1 LLFIPGGQG
10 PGVSQ
15 PEHLLGFLPRLG
27 DLLLGFYRSGLVGVG
42 PQIFFVGMGM
52 RVMPGREFRLIL
64 GVVREVEVLVA
75 CSVMLGILFFAVLVL
90 AFLTAGMGPVVM
102 GG

>member
-1 LLFIPGGQG
+1 
-10 PGVSQ
+10 
-15 PEHLLGFLPRLG
+15 
-27 DLLLGFYRSGLVGVG
+27 
-42 PQIFFVGMGM
+42 M